1 MPEKIL
7 VVDDDID
14 TLRLV
19 GLMLQRQGYQIA
31 AANNGQQALA
41 MAESEKPDLIL
52 LDVMMPD
59 MDGYEVTRRLRANPA
74 ISTIP
79 IIMFTAKSQV
89 DDKVSGFESGADDYL
104 TKPTQPRELFAHIKA
119 VLSRGIKAR
128 PAPTATAAVAG
139 NRGHVIGVLAVKGGM
154 GVSTLAVNFAIS
166 LRLRTKKEVILA
178 EFRPGEGSLSLDL
191 GYMKPEGMSR
201 LLERKPK
208 EITAAETEAELMT
221 HSSGVRMLLATFQP
235 SDARYTTAVDHFNTM
250 TQCMAYQAD
259 YIVLDL
265 GPGIPPI
272 TNKVLNSCDELV
284 VLLESHPYTIMRT
297 KVLVDELTQRG
308 FGEGRINVVLYNRV
322 RSEFQIPVAQVQEQF
337 KHGITIV
344 FTPAPELIFQA
355 SKNNIPL
362 VIQHPDN
369 LTSQQ
374 FAKLAD
380 NIAKHVRQKT

>member
-31 AANNGQQALA
+31 AANSGQQALA
-41 MAESEKPDLIL
+41 MADSEKPDLIL

-119 VLSRGIKAR
+119 VLSRGTKAR
-128 PAPTATAAVAG
+128 PAPTATTAVAG
-139 NRGHVIGVLAVKGGM
+139 NRGRVIGVLAVKGGM
-154 GVSTLAVNFAIS
+154 GVSTLAVNVAIS

-191 GYMKPEGMSR
+191 GYLKPEGMSR

-221 HSSGVRMLLATFQP
+221 HSSGVRMLLASFQP

-284 VLLESHPYTIMRT
+284 VLLESNPYTIMRT

-308 FGEGRINVVLYNRV
+308 FGEGRIIVVLYNRV

-337 KHGITIV
+337 KHGIAIV